1 MLPLLWNGPGFVP
14 CLLMLRLSMF
24 STWNAPLGTTK
35 MPLIERLMFLPT
47 HPRGSGSKTG
57 TAAHIKLLTCLI
69 VGWNLCY
76 LHEPHQCSSWG
87 RQVHPHEERFRH
99 LRSLSSTSSRT
110 YWQQHLVKLYDVL
123 TEVSIAPHAERLK
136 RPGKRGHCVMIV
148 ICGCFSPFTRF
159 V

>member
-1 MLPLLWNGPGFVP
+1 MRQGRLMLPLLWNGPGFVP

-24 STWNAPLGTTK
+24 STWNAPLGTTE

-87 RQVHPHEERFRH
+87 RQVRFPSRKKFEFNFIRNV
-99 LRSLSSTSSRT
+99 LAAASRKALWCFNRSKYCTACRET
-110 YWQQHLVKLYDVL
+110 WKARGK
-123 TEVSIAPHAERLK
+123 EV
-136 RPGKRGHCVMIV
+136 IV
-148 ICGCFSPFTRF
+148 
-159 V
+159 

>member
-14 CLLMLRLSMF
+14 CLLMLHLSMF

-35 MPLIERLMFLPT
+35 MPLIERPKSLPT
-47 HPRGSGSKTG
+47 HPRGSGYKTG
-57 TAAHIKLLTCLI
+57 TAAHIKPLTCLT

-87 RQVHPHEERFRH
+87 RQVRFPSLKKFEFNFIRNV
-99 LRSLSSTSSRT
+99 LAAASRKALWCFNRSKSLHHMQR
-110 YWQQHLVKLYDVL
+110 D
-123 TEVSIAPHAERLK
+123 LK
-136 RPGKRGHCVMIV
+136 SPGERGHCVMIV

-159 V
+159 I